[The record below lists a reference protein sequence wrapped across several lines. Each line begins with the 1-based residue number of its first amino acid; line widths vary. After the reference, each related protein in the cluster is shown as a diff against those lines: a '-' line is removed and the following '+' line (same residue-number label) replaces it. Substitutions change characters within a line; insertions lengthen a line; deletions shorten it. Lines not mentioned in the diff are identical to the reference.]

1 MVSVVAGNPWDVLKV
16 GRTVFL
22 SVILFRSNVRLTCLK
37 VRYQRGKA
45 VKGTTTVS
53 GDPRTVMALVRR
65 EGLFRGLYAG
75 FWPNVFR
82 NSIVGSS
89 EMVAYSQCKRL
100 LVTNLEMGEN
110 NSSTHLAS
118 AFGAGLTA
126 ALLGSPMVS

>member
-1 MVSVVAGNPWDVLKV
+1 MISVVAGNPWDV
-16 GRTVFL
+16 
-22 SVILFRSNVRLTCLK
+22 LK

-45 VKGTTTVS
+45 VKGTITAS

-65 EGLFRGLYAG
+65 EGILRGLYAG

-89 EMVAYSQCKRL
+89 EMVAYSQCKRIL
-100 LVTNLEMGEN
+100 ATKFEMGKE

-118 AFGAGLTA
+118 ALGAGLTA
-126 ALLGSPMVS
+126 AVLGSPMVS